1 MTFAPPAQIPLPGTS
16 HADTHRSPATLR
28 ATVDGKFFRLG
39 ERKFHIKGVTYGPFA
54 PNKSNEPFASPD
66 RTRKDFALIN
76 QLGANLIR
84 IYDAPPVWL
93 LDLASEQDLK
103 VLVDLP
109 WNKDTCFLE
118 SLRAQRDLRDQLCQ
132 KIRPATGHKAVFGYS
147 VVNELA
153 PDIVRWSGA
162 PMVEE
167 FIDSL
172 IATVKNLDSE
182 ALCTFGNF
190 PPTEF
195 LRPQLIDFVS
205 FNVYLHQPR
214 VFENY
219 LARLQMIADNRPLVL
234 SEFGMDSLGHGE
246 TAKCELLSSQIEA
259 SFRGGLAGVI
269 AYSFTDDWF
278 KDGVQVEGWEMGIV
292 SRERE
297 PKPSFYSVQQQ
308 FCAAP
313 YYPLYPLPGIP
324 KVSVV
329 IASYNGCRTLAA
341 CLKSLTTLNY
351 PRYEIL
357 LVDDG
362 SDDDTCRIVSS
373 FPDVKY
379 VHQKHLGLS
388 VARNTGIAA
397 ATGEIIAFTDA
408 DCRADE
414 DWLYYTV
421 GDLLRSECAGMGG
434 HNFLPLDDGPVAAS
448 VMASP
453 GGPAHV
459 MLTDRLAEH
468 IPGCNMVFYKWALE
482 EIGCFDPLHYRAGDD
497 VDICWRLQQRGNQ
510 IGFSPGGFVWHYR
523 RSNVRAYLGQQYG
536 YGEAEAMLVRR
547 HPEYFNA
554 IGASMWRGRI
564 YGASNAAPTFQQP
577 MIYHG
582 TFGAAWFQTLYQ
594 ASPISTAMFST
605 SLEYH
610 VVVNLPLI
618 VFSWKWPVLI
628 PLAVT
633 SIGISVGTCLLAAAQ
648 ANLPPSQ
655 QRFWSRP
662 LIALLF
668 LLQPIVRGWARYRG
682 RLTQRT
688 MPDAVVDWLHS
699 LEYQASE
706 AQREIQYRTTHEFP
720 RLKFLDAILRRLD
733 EQHWQNKSDAGWS
746 NFDVEIF
753 GNRWSS
759 LQLITVSEPA
769 GNGNYHIKCRLTAV
783 SSLLAKIT
791 FWIMLV
797 IEVLLIGFFAP
808 VFPWTWL
815 VLLSLPVLGLFIDH
829 KQKNL
834 QKLVALFLDETAR
847 SHSMIRLDAEGK
859 PLESWLHPSDREKKP
874 TGESKPTPFSAAN
887 SPSNP

>member
-1 MTFAPPAQIPLPGTS
+1 MTSAPPAQIPLPGTS
-16 HADTHRSPATLR
+16 HADAHPSLASLR

-39 ERKFHIKGVTYGPFA
+39 GRKFHIKGVTYGPFA
-54 PNKSNEPFASPD
+54 PNENAEPFASPAQ
-66 RTRKDFALIN
+66 TRQDFELIG
-76 QLGANLIR
+76 QLGANLVR

-93 LDLASEQDLK
+93 LDLASEYELK
-103 VLVDLP
+103 VLIDLP
-109 WNKDTCFLE
+109 WNKHATFLD
-118 SLRAQRDLRDQLCQ
+118 SLNEQREIRDQLCRL
-132 KIRPATGHKAVFGYS
+132 IRPATGHRAVFGYS
-147 VVNELA
+147 VVNEIA
-153 PDIVRWSGA
+153 ADIVRWSGA
-162 PMVEE
+162 RMVEE

-172 IATVKNLDSE
+172 IDAIKNVDPE

-195 LRPQLIDFVS
+195 LRPQLTDFVS
-205 FNVYLHQPR
+205 FNVYLHNPR

-219 LARLQMIADNRPLVL
+219 LARLQMIADNQPLVL
-234 SEFGMDSLGHGE
+234 SEFGMDSLEQGE
-246 TAKCELLSSQIEA
+246 TTKCAMLSSQIETG
-259 SFRGGLAGVI
+259 FRGGLAGTIVY
-269 AYSFTDDWF
+269 AFTDDWH
-278 KDGVQVEGWEMGIV
+278 KEGARVESWEMGIV
-292 SRERE
+292 THDRQ
-297 PKPSFYSVQQQ
+297 PKPSYRAVQESYG
-308 FCAAP
+308 AAP
-313 YYPLYPLPGIP
+313 YFPLARVP

-329 IASYNGCRTLAA
+329 VASYNGSRTLAA

-351 PRYEIL
+351 PNYEIL

-379 VHQKHLGLS
+379 VHQEHLGLS

-414 DWLYYTV
+414 DWLYYSV
-421 GDLLRSECAGMGG
+421 GDLLRSDCAGIGG
-434 HNFLPLDDGPVAAS
+434 HNFLPLDDGPVAAA

-468 IPGCNMVFYKWALE
+468 IPGCNMIFYKWALT
-482 EIGCFDPLHYRAGDD
+482 EIGGFDPLYYRAGDD

-510 IGFSPGGFVWHYR
+510 IGFSAGGFVWHYR

-547 HPEYFNA
+547 HPEYFNV

-564 YGASNAAPTFQQP
+564 YGAANAAPTFQRP

-582 TFGAAWFQTLYQ
+582 VFGAAWFQTLYQ
-594 ASPISTAMFST
+594 ASPVSTLMFST
-605 SLEYH
+605 SLEYQ

-628 PLAVT
+628 PLAIT
-633 SIGISVGTCLLAAAQ
+633 SVASSVATSLIAAAQ
-648 ANLPPSQ
+648 ATLPPSQ

-662 LIALLF
+662 LVTLLF

-682 RLTQRT
+682 RLTRRT
-688 MPDAVVDWLHS
+688 MPDAVVSWLQS

-706 AQREIQYRTTHEFP
+706 AQREIHYRTTHEFT
-720 RLKFLDAILRRLD
+720 RLQFLDSILHRLD
-733 EQHWQNKSDAGWS
+733 AQHWQHKSDAGWS
-746 NFDVEIF
+746 DYDVEIF

-769 GNGNYHIKCRLTAV
+769 GEGNYRIKCRLTAV
-783 SSLLAKIT
+783 SSLLAKVA

-815 VLLSLPVLGLFIDH
+815 VLLSLPAFGLFIDH

-847 SHSMIRLDAEGK
+847 SHSMIRLSENGD
-859 PLESWLHPSDREKKP
+859 PLETWVHPSDKWTANPKK
-874 TGESKPTPFSAAN
+874 TGVTPFSTAEA
-887 SPSNP
+887 SSNP